1 MGLFESVVAAAFQ
14 STFHLQIYQNNIF
27 FIFLKLFLKSEHQND
42 LKTLKK
48 Y

>member
-27 FIFLKLFLKSEHQND
+27 FYFFKIIFEISASK
-42 LKTLKK
+42 
-48 Y
+48 